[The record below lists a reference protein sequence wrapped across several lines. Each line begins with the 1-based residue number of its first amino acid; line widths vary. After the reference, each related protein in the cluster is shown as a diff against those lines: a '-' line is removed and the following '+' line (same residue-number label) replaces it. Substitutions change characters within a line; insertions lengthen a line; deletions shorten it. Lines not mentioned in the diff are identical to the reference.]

1 MHIIMFRHHQ
11 HLLKINVKLFV
22 VLQMYHNGI
31 VPHNYLQRSIH
42 AHYLMY
48 FTNIKVSRL
57 QATMGKYLS
66 LEGFRTSITTSIS
79 NVSPKNHS
87 FIIELTHPIGWKC
100 RIPEPSSFFISRQ
113 DNQEWEFDRQISFFQ
128 LRNEQFSF
136 ILLLVSLFLLFQLLI
151 TFKVQNGPN
160 FFNIL
165 LIVITLVFVQEKSIM
180 HPSIL

>member
-57 QATMGKYLS
+57 QAAMGKYLS

-87 FIIELTHPIGWKC
+87 FIIELTHILLGG
-100 RIPEPSSFFISRQ
+100 
-113 DNQEWEFDRQISFFQ
+113 NAEFLSHPAFLSVVRTTK
-128 LRNEQFSF
+128 NESLTDKFPFFSF
-136 ILLLVSLFLLFQLLI
+136 ETNSFLSFCCLLACFC
-151 TFKVQNGPN
+151 
-160 FFNIL
+160 FFNY
-165 LIVITLVFVQEKSIM
+165 
-180 HPSIL
+180 